1 MSARRALPLM
11 HTVVAAL
18 AGSVLL
24 FAFAAG
30 VSPVSAH
37 ALAPRWRLEVRPA
50 PRNLPPHGQAQII
63 VTATNM
69 GDEAT
74 HGPITIKD
82 TLPAA
87 LALPE
92 GVKSVLAFRSYFK
105 APGSFFECKPEGEH
119 TVSCPT
125 ETKVPPY
132 EAVEMILSVNVQ
144 AASGTLIDQAQIEG
158 GGAQPESSSRSLE
171 VNEKPAPFG
180 IERFEMTP
188 EEEDGSRDLRAG
200 SHPFQ
205 LTTTLNTNQTL
216 EEDPLRGLQP
226 SSAQLLK
233 DVHVKL
239 PPGLIGAA
247 NPAVVPRCS
256 DRDFS
261 TKVGNGNACP
271 ADTAVGV
278 AVVHINEPAN
288 AGFILKSVPVFNL
301 EPAPGEP
308 ARFGF
313 EVVNVPE
320 ILTTAVASGGDYSV
334 TASVSNASQAA
345 QVLGS
350 TVTLWGEP
358 GDPRHDRSRGW
369 DCLVEGH
376 NFNGKPCP
384 AEPRHD
390 VPFLSMP
397 TACNQPLLSSVLID
411 AWSGPTTP
419 AEASSLLTQTE
430 GPEGKPIPL
439 EGCQALPFNPE
450 IKVEPE
456 THAANTP
463 SGFTVDVHVP
473 QGPTLEPGGLAE
485 ATVKESTV
493 SLPSGVLLN
502 PAAATGLETCSKE
515 QVGYQEPPVEFEPTI
530 PMLTFTPTLPE
541 PLEPGVNFCPN
552 ASKVGV
558 VHIKTPD
565 LANELEGGVYLATQ
579 NANPFGSLF
588 AMYIVAQDPVTKT
601 LVKIAGEVL
610 PDAETGQIKTVF
622 RNTPQLPFEDL
633 RLELSGGPRASL
645 STPPTCGS
653 YTTTSSFVPWSGTPA
668 QTPSSSFDI
677 TSGAEG
683 TGCAKPLPLAPSLN
697 AGMTNT
703 QAGAFSNFEL
713 TLGHPDADQAP
724 TNLSMHL
731 PGGIAAILKSV
742 ALCPEPQ
749 ASQGTCPAES
759 EIGQAT
765 ASAGLGGAPFTET
778 GGHVYITGPYN
789 GAPFG
794 LTVVIPTAAG
804 PFNFGNVVTRSALR
818 IDPNTAA
825 VTIESELPTMLK
837 TVNAISG
844 CPSTKEALCSP
855 GVPVELKQIH
865 VVVDRANFQFNATNC
880 TKMQIQATVTGNEG
894 AAANVS
900 SPYQVAN
907 CKSLPFKPGLTAE
920 TNSHFTKASG
930 TSLVV
935 KVTSA
940 QGQTN
945 IAKTKIIFPEQL
957 PTRLTTIQKACLEK
971 TFNANPASCPEGS
984 VIGKAVAHTPVLK
997 NPLEGPAYLVSH
1009 GNAAFPDAEFVL
1021 QGEGITLVLD
1031 GQTNIHKGVTSS
1043 TFNSVP
1049 DAPVST
1055 FVVTLPAGPHSAFT
1069 GLGNL
1074 CKATKTVT
1082 KKVRVTKRVGH
1093 HVTHKTKTV
1102 TQTISEKLVLPTIL
1116 TGQNGDVIE
1125 RKTPLAV
1132 AGCKKV
1138 ASAKKKPAKKASKL
1152 QKKKK

>member
-1 MSARRALPLM
+1 MSVRQPLWLT
-11 HTVVAAL
+11 HTVVAAI
-18 AGSVLL
+18 AASVLL

-30 VSPVSAH
+30 VAPVSAH
-37 ALAPRWRLEVRPA
+37 AGPAPHWRIEVRPA
-50 PRNLPPHGQAQII
+50 PRNLPPHAQAEIV
-63 VTATNM
+63 VTAINT
-69 GDEAT
+69 GGEAT
-74 HGPITIKD
+74 QGPITIKD
-82 TLPAA
+82 TLPSG
-87 LALPE
+87 LVLPE
-92 GVKSVLAFRSYFK
+92 GVKSVRAFKEYAK
-105 APGSFFECKPEGEH
+105 TPEHFFACKPEGSN
-119 TVSCPT
+119 TVICPT
-125 ETKVPPY
+125 EAKVAPY
-132 EAVEMILSVNVQ
+132 EAVEMIMSVNVE
-144 AASGTLIDQAQIEG
+144 AALGTLVDQATIEG
-158 GGAQPESSSRSLE
+158 GGTQQESSSQSLE
-171 VNEKPAPFG
+171 VSKEATTFG
-180 IERFEMTP
+180 IERFEMVP
-188 EEEDGSRDLRAG
+188 EEENGSRDLRAG

-216 EEDPLRGLQP
+216 EKDAGRQGLEP

-239 PPGLIGAA
+239 PTGLIGAA
-247 NPAVVPRCS
+247 NPAVIPQCS
-256 DRDFS
+256 DLIFS
-261 TKVGNGNACP
+261 TSEANCP

-278 AVVHINEPAN
+278 AIVHINEPV
-288 AGFILKSVPVFNL
+288 GVGYETLSVPVFNL
-301 EPAPGEP
+301 EPGPGEP

-313 EVVNVPE
+313 EPLSVPV
-320 ILTTAVASGGDYSV
+320 ILDTAVASGGDYSV
-334 TASVSNASQAA
+334 TTSVSNASQAA
-345 QVLGS
+345 QLLGS

-369 DCLVEGH
+369 DCLAEGH
-376 NFNGKPCP
+376 NRGGKPCLT
-384 AEPRHD
+384 EPRHD

-397 TACNQPLLSSVLID
+397 TACNQPLQSSVSID
-411 AWSGPTTP
+411 SWSEPGTP
-419 AEASSLLTQTE
+419 SKASSEL
-430 GPEGKPIPL
+430 GKL
-439 EGCQALPFNPE
+439 EGCEALPFNPE

-456 THAANTP
+456 THAANAP

-485 ATVKESTV
+485 ATVRESTV

-515 QVGYQEPPVEFEPTI
+515 QVGYQEPPVEFEPGI
-530 PMLTFTPTLPE
+530 PTLTFTSSLPE

-601 LVKIAGEVL
+601 LVKIAGEVR
-610 PDAETGQIKTVF
+610 PDPDTGQITTVF

-645 STPPTCGS
+645 STPPACGA

-668 QTPSSSFDI
+668 QTPSSSFNI

-683 TGCAKPLPLAPSLN
+683 TGCAKPLPLAPGLN
-697 AGMTNT
+697 AGMTNI

-724 TNLSMHL
+724 TSLSMHL

-749 ASQGTCPAES
+749 ASQGTCGPES
-759 EIGQAT
+759 QIGEAT

-778 GGHVYITGPYN
+778 GGHVYITGPYH

-825 VTIESELPTMLK
+825 VTIESELPTM
-837 TVNAISG
+837 VNTALY
-844 CPSTKEALCSP
+844 ST
-855 GVPVELKQIH
+855 GVPVQLKQIH
-865 VVVDRANFQFNATNC
+865 VVVNRPNFQFNATNC
-880 TKMQIQATVTGNEG
+880 TKMAIQATVTGNEG
-894 AAANVS
+894 AVANVS
-900 SPYQVAN
+900 SPYQVSN
-907 CKSLPFKPGLTAE
+907 CHSLPFKPGLTAE

-935 KVTSA
+935 KVTSSP
-940 QGQTN
+940 GQTN

-984 VIGKAVAHTPVLK
+984 VIGMAVAHTPVLAK
-997 NPLEGPAYLVSH
+997 PLEGPAYLVSH

-1074 CKATKTVT
+1074 CNATKTVT

-1093 HVTHKTKTV
+1093 RVTHKTKTV
-1102 TQTISEKLVLPTIL
+1102 TQTVSEKLVLPTIL

-1125 RKTPLAV
+1125 RKTPLVV

-1138 ASAKKKPAKKASKL
+1138 TSVKKKPAKKAST
-1152 QKKKK
+1152 KKKKK